1 MGREPEIGRRE
12 CLPQWTNNRHPLI
25 SEQLDGTSAA
35 RNIGPLSCPRAVPQR
50 LRAEWRVGVHQT
62 ALPDVKRLV
71 RSELGCAC
79 PDHVFERI
87 EIFPASSGFA
97 GLPGDHL
104 IAVGNRLL
112 LLVISS
118 STWQEVVDQL
128 EHLCASGRQLRD
140 AQGFNRFRMVVAV
153 PEVAVARAALAA
165 HFDAAVDHDDRM
177 HLHVIRPEV
186 LAAHGLAGGGPNGPG
201 PR

>member
-1 MGREPEIGRRE
+1 M
-12 CLPQWTNNRHPLI
+12 Q
-25 SEQLDGTSAA
+25 
-35 RNIGPLSCPRAVPQR
+35 
-50 LRAEWRVGVHQT
+50 QT
-62 ALPDVKRLV
+62 AFADVKRLI

-87 EIFPASSGFA
+87 EVLPASSGFA

-118 STWQEVVDQL
+118 STWQEVLDQI
-128 EHLCASGRQLRD
+128 EHLCTSGRQLRD
-140 AQGFNRFRMVVAV
+140 AQGFNRFRVVVAV
-153 PEVAVARAALAA
+153 PEVAVARAALAG
-165 HFDAAVDHDDRM
+165 HFAAAIDHDDRM
-177 HLHVIRPEV
+177 HLHVIRYEV
-186 LAAHGLAGGGPNGPG
+186 LAAHGLTGEHANRSG

>member
-1 MGREPEIGRRE
+1 V
-12 CLPQWTNNRHPLI
+12 Q
-25 SEQLDGTSAA
+25 
-35 RNIGPLSCPRAVPQR
+35 
-50 LRAEWRVGVHQT
+50 QT
-62 ALPDVKRLV
+62 AFPDVKRLI

-87 EIFPASSGFA
+87 EVLPASSGFA

-118 STWQEVVDQL
+118 STWQQVLDQI
-128 EHLCASGRQLRD
+128 EHLCTSGRQLRD
-140 AQGFNRFRMVVAV
+140 AQGFNRFRVVVAV
-153 PEVAVARAALAA
+153 PEVAVARAALAG
-165 HFDAAVDHDDRM
+165 HFAAAIDHDDRM
-177 HLHVIRPEV
+177 HLHVIRYEV
-186 LAAHGLAGGGPNGPG
+186 LAAHGLTGEHANRSG

>member
-1 MGREPEIGRRE
+1 M
-12 CLPQWTNNRHPLI
+12 Q
-25 SEQLDGTSAA
+25 
-35 RNIGPLSCPRAVPQR
+35 
-50 LRAEWRVGVHQT
+50 QT
-62 ALPDVKRLV
+62 AFPDVKRLV

-87 EIFPASSGFA
+87 EVLPASSGFA

-118 STWQEVVDQL
+118 STWQQVLDQI
-128 EHLCASGRQLRD
+128 EHLCTSGRQLRD
-140 AQGFNRFRMVVAV
+140 AQGFNRFRLVVAV
-153 PEVAVARAALAA
+153 PEVTVARAALAG
-165 HFDAAVDHDDRM
+165 HFAAALDHDDRM
-177 HLHVIRPEV
+177 HLHVIRSEV
-186 LAAHGLAGGGPNGPG
+186 LAAHDLTGEHAKRSG

>member
-1 MGREPEIGRRE
+1 V
-12 CLPQWTNNRHPLI
+12 Q
-25 SEQLDGTSAA
+25 
-35 RNIGPLSCPRAVPQR
+35 
-50 LRAEWRVGVHQT
+50 QT
-62 ALPDVKRLV
+62 AFPDVKRLV

-87 EIFPASSGFA
+87 EVLPASSGFA

-118 STWQEVVDQL
+118 STWQEVLDQI
-128 EHLCASGRQLRD
+128 EHLCTSGRQLRD
-140 AQGFNRFRMVVAV
+140 AQGFNRFRLVVAV
-153 PEVAVARAALAA
+153 PEVAVARAALAG
-165 HFDAAVDHDDRM
+165 HFTAALDHDDRM
-177 HLHVIRPEV
+177 HLHVIRSEV
-186 LAAHGLAGGGPNGPG
+186 LAAHDLTGEHANRSG